1 MGKLLL
7 RMMVAAE
14 KWQLGDRSAAQVL
27 VALQDMS
34 RNAGQTQLTV
44 QR

>member
-7 RMMVAAE
+7 CMMVAAE
-14 KWQLGDRSAAQVL
+14 KWQHGDLSAAQVL
-27 VALQDMS
+27 AALQDMS

-44 QR
+44 RR